1 MANQMIA
8 LGVRG
13 PQLPDLGAAAARYGA
28 MANTLVQQRAAER
41 QSAQSQQAMEIARNQ
56 EGRAVEQHRVK
67 QAKDQM
73 EYYTVRAGQTMN
85 RAGYEQLLGQLDR
98 DAPEIAAQFRTNL
111 PPEQFNR
118 DSLLMMVGDIGDN
131 FKARFGPLEHE
142 VVQLK
147 DGSYGVAQT
156 GGAPDRPSGVFRLEE
171 FEMVP
176 ADTGGGGG
184 VGGPDP
190 EQRDPA
196 ASPTGL
202 NAAPGETPGQMMD
215 RGIPAANVPMGDP
228 TVPPTPALTPASA
241 GGGMGGVQPLD
252 MQTAPQIIQNAIQ
265 NRVID
270 EMHVQQLREM
280 VGPENERNL
289 AAWMQQNQI
298 RIQPTGEAPI
308 QPGMRSAEYRPG
320 VDAAPQFQQVQNAPS
335 GMTYR
340 PTGRAATGRPL
351 LTSPSQDPNAARGVA
366 EAQREPVGVSVA
378 REAGTTRAQRQAEVE
393 TEGPITTSRAR
404 AERLERLRG
413 EAPKARGDVDA
424 VLSHTSRRVNAI
436 DRLLDSRAYE
446 SIVGP
451 IEGRI
456 PTALMTPGRANAQRL
471 LDTITNTDVLQDI
484 ISARGQTETGGSPLG
499 NVSNSDLQL
508 YIRAANE
515 LEQAGDENEFREALL
530 RLRREL
536 IGNTARTRRTYTD
549 TFRELGGEMQGLQLT
564 APPPPGTYVPGAT
577 RRATRPAANRPAARG
592 RERTHS
598 SGVRILGL

>member
-8 LGVRG
+8 LGARG
-13 PQLPDLGAAAARYGA
+13 PQLPDLGSIAQRYGGIMNA
-28 MANTLVQQRAAER
+28 MRQQRTAEMQVGQR
-41 QSAQSQQAMEIARNQ
+41 QQEMEIARNQ
-56 EGRAVEQHRVK
+56 EQRAVEQHQIE
-67 QAKDQM
+67 QARRQM
-73 EYYTVRAGQTMN
+73 DTYTVLAGQTMN
-85 RAGYEQLLGQLDR
+85 AAGYNQFLSRLDR

-111 PPEQFNR
+111 PPDQFNR
-118 DSLLMMVGDIGDN
+118 NALLQMVGSVADN
-131 FKARFGPLEHE
+131 FKTRFGPLEHE
-142 VVQLK
+142 VVQLN
-147 DGSYGVAQT
+147 DGSYAVAQT
-156 GGAPDRPSGVFRLEE
+156 GGAPERPSGVFRLEE
-171 FEMVP
+171 FEMAP
-176 ADTGGGGG
+176 APAGDG

-196 ASPTGL
+196 ASPSGL
-202 NAAPGETPGQMMD
+202 IAQPGETPGQMMD
-215 RGIPAANVPMGDP
+215 RGIPATNIPMGS
-228 TVPPTPALTPASA
+228 PTPGLTPASA
-241 GGGMGGVQPLD
+241 GGMAAPTEFT
-252 MQTAPQIIQNAIQ
+252 METAPQIIQDAVQ
-265 NRVID
+265 NRVIGQANF
-270 EMHVQQLREM
+270 EQLRNM
-280 VGPENERNL
+280 VGPEHDRAL

-298 RIQPTGEAPI
+298 RIQPTGEAAA
-308 QPGMRSAEYRPG
+308 PGMRSAEYRVG
-320 VDAAPQFQQVQNAPS
+320 EGAPAQFQQVQNAPA

-340 PTGRAATGRPL
+340 PTGRTATGRPP
-351 LTSPSQDPNAARGVA
+351 LTSPSQDPSTAGAVAAATREPTTVSEERTRRTTAAERGV
-366 EAQREPVGVSVA
+366 VA
-378 REAGTTRAQRQAEVE
+378 A
-393 TEGPITTSRAR
+393 TEGTITTGRAR

-456 PTALMTPGRANAQRL
+456 PTAVMTPGRANAQRL

-536 IGNTARTRRTYTD
+536 IGNTVRTRRTYTD
-549 TFRELGGEMQGLQLT
+549 TFRELGAEMQGLELT

-592 RERTHS
+592 RERIHS
-598 SGVRILGL
+598 SGVRILL

>member
-156 GGAPDRPSGVFRLEE
+156 GGAPDRPSGIFRLEE

-215 RGIPAANVPMGDP
+215 RGIPAANIP
-228 TVPPTPALTPASA
+228 TRSPTAPPTPALTPASA
-241 GGGMGGVQPLD
+241 GGEMGGVQPLD

-270 EMHVQQLREM
+270 EMHVQQLRA
-280 VGPENERNL
+280 VFQQDPATAAQNERAL
-289 AAWMQQNQI
+289 AEWMRQHQI

-340 PTGRAATGRPL
+340 PTGRTATGR
-351 LTSPSQDPNAARGVA
+351 DPTVGQYPGSDLVPIERSARRAGA
-366 EAQREPVGVSVA
+366 EAEASREPIGRAAV
-378 REAGTTRAQRQAEVE
+378 RERETTRAQGEAEASTIYERTRRERQAENDAVFVNTYASSSSTVRDGLNVINQLIGDATVVNGAVVVPRGGRPTHRGFQGLVGVGIPGLRLLPATTERDADALYTQIKGRAFLEAFE
-393 TEGPITTSRAR
+393 TLKGGGQITEREGQAATEAIT
-404 AERLERLRG
+404 RLERNIS
-413 EAPKARGDVDA
+413 EAEFV
-424 VLSHTSRRVNAI
+424 
-436 DRLLDSRAYE
+436 
-446 SIVGP
+446 
-451 IEGRI
+451 
-456 PTALMTPGRANAQRL
+456 
-471 LDTITNTDVLQDI
+471 
-484 ISARGQTETGGSPLG
+484 
-499 NVSNSDLQL
+499 
-508 YIRAANE
+508 RAANE
-515 LEQAGDENEFREALL
+515 LRDIMRRALA
-530 RLRREL
+530 RADRR
-536 IGNTARTRRTYTD
+536 AAA
-549 TFRELGGEMQGLQLT
+549 LGLT
-564 APPPPGTYVPGAT
+564 PPPTAAAPATPANTGSNRPSPRAT
-577 RRATRPAANRPAARG
+577 RRGTPVRG
-592 RERTHS
+592 NW
-598 SGVRILGL
+598 